1 MIYNAYHFTGDRL
14 RDGRPVP
21 AIGETLV
28 HGGPIKWC
36 QSGLYAS
43 RTAWDALH
51 YAPDA
56 ILHRV
61 LCEDI
66 EREDGDKLVCRRR
79 TIVATVDATHLLRR
93 FAADQAL
100 SVAHLWDMPDVVRDY
115 LMTLDEDNRA
125 AAWAASEAAWWAAEA
140 ARNAACAADAAEAAA
155 GEAARNA
162 AWVAEAAAAWAA
174 SEAARFAARF
184 AAWAE
189 EAAHLTKAAT
199 DFNERVNAAFA
210 AS

>member
-1 MIYNAYHFTGDRL
+1 MIYNAYHFTGSTL

-21 AIGETLV
+21 AVGETLV
-28 HGGPIKWC
+28 HEGPIEWC

-43 RTAWDALH
+43 RTAWDALR

-56 ILHRV
+56 TLHRV

-79 TIVATVDATHLLRR
+79 TIVATIDATHLLRR

-115 LMTLDEDNRA
+115 LMTLDEDKRA
-125 AAWAASEAAWWAAEA
+125 AAWAAARDAARATARATARAAARAAAW
-140 ARNAACAADAAEAAA
+140 
-155 GEAARNA
+155 
-162 AWVAEAAAAWAA
+162 AAAAWAA
-174 SEAARFAARF
+174 
-184 AAWAE
+184 AAWAAE
-189 EAAHLTKAAT
+189 DAHLTKAAT

>member
-1 MIYNAYHFTGDRL
+1 MIYNAYHFTGSTL

-21 AIGETLV
+21 AVGETLV
-28 HGGPIKWC
+28 HEGPIEWC

-43 RTAWDALH
+43 RTAWDALR

-56 ILHRV
+56 TLHRV

-79 TIVATVDATHLLRR
+79 TIVATIDATHLLRR

-115 LMTLDEDNRA
+115 LMTLDEDKRAASEATAWATAWHAARATAWAASEA
-125 AAWAASEAAWWAAEA
+125 AAWAASEAAARAA
-140 ARNAACAADAAEAAA
+140 ARAAA
-155 GEAARNA
+155 
-162 AWVAEAAAAWAA
+162 WAAAAWAA
-174 SEAARFAARF
+174 
-184 AAWAE
+184 AAWAAE
-189 EAAHLTKAAT
+189 DAHLTKAAT